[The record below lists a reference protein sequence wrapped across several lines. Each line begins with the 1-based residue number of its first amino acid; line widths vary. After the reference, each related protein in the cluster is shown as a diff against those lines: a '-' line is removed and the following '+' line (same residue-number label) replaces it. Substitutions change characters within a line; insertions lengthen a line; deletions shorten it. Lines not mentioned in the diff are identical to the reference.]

1 MKKWIALVLLASLV
15 LTLSACGV
23 DDGDLFDTSY
33 PWIAAADIADD
44 GSILV
49 LMSDTRTDEST
60 DEVLVFKLSGF

>member
-1 MKKWIALVLLASLV
+1 M

-49 LMSDTRTDEST
+49 VMSDTRTDEST
-60 DEVLVFKLSGF
+60 DEVLVFKFSGF